1 MVLGTHY
8 MENWTGYRYP
18 HLFRIWNAWVDETHW
33 HQLDRWLRRYFQG
46 QRSFGKRDRMAY
58 ANAMFSAMRILE
70 LVGALERQYGV
81 PGHHQWQEWDLTWTP
96 NQVKNIRND
105 KFWFWV
111 ALYHDVEAPAP
122 TELADAEARRE
133 WFVTQCADQSN
144 RVALG
149 LEDFW
154 QGWRPQW
161 NAALQARAEKSQW
174 SDSDVA
180 AFKAGQNVLPPV
192 WLRLQK
198 GAEIEQVQAQLSDE
212 GVLVSIVDN
221 KISARGGAGLLETT
235 AFKTGQFEI
244 QDYASQLIADSVAV
258 SPGEKVWDACA
269 GAGGK
274 TLSLAEKMASK
285 GALIAT
291 DIREYKL
298 NELKRRAKKADY
310 FNIRTFMWDAEAPL
324 KLPREVRVQQGFDK
338 VLIDAPCSSTGTWRR
353 NPDARW
359 RNSEMADQDLLNLQQ
374 HILSQA
380 SQSVRP
386 GGNLVYAT
394 CSWLVEENED
404 QVTQFLAAHDQ
415 FELISQSMVGFPQID
430 SDAMFTA
437 VLQKRA

>member
-1 MVLGTHY
+1 

-18 HLFRIWNAWVDETHW
+18 HLFRIWNAWVDETRW

-46 QRSFGKRDRMAY
+46 QRSFGKRDRLAY

-70 LVGALERQYGV
+70 LVGAMERQYGV
-81 PGHHQWQEWDLTWTP
+81 PGQHQWQEWDLTWTP
-96 NQVKNIRND
+96 NQVNNIRND

-111 ALYHDVEAPAP
+111 ALYHDVDAQAP
-122 TELADAEARRE
+122 TELEDADARRA
-133 WFVTQCADQSN
+133 WFIEHLTEKSS

-149 LEDFW
+149 LDDFW

-161 NAALQARAEKSQW
+161 TPAIQARAEKSQW
-174 SDSDVA
+174 SDSDVET
-180 AFKAGQNVLPPV
+180 FKAGQNILPPV
-192 WLRLQK
+192 WLRPQQDTDIEVLQTL
-198 GAEIEQVQAQLSDE
+198 LSDE
-212 GVLVSIVDN
+212 GVIVSIVDN
-221 KISARGGAGLLETT
+221 KLSARGGVGLLETT
-235 AFKTGQFEI
+235 PFKQGLFEI
-244 QDYASQLIADSVAV
+244 QDYASQLIADSVGV
-258 SPGEKVWDACA
+258 EPGEKVWDACA

-274 TLSLAEKMASK
+274 TLSLAEKMAGK

-298 NELKRRAKKADY
+298 TELKRRARKGGY

-324 KLPREVRVQQGFDK
+324 KLPREVRVQEGFDK

-359 RNSEMADQDLLNLQQ
+359 RHAEMVDQDLLTLQQ

-380 SQSVRP
+380 SHSVRP
-386 GGNLVYAT
+386 GGRLVYAT
-394 CSWLVEENED
+394 CSWLVEENEG
-404 QVTQFLAAHDQ
+404 QVDQFLASHPD
-415 FELISQSMVGFPQID
+415 FKLVSQNMVGFPKVD

-437 VLQKRA
+437 VLEKVS